1 MRRAFILIAAAL
13 MLSAC
18 CGRNCPA
25 EVAVIPQ
32 PQVVET
38 GRSTVVLRAGE
49 YDVVRSLDST
59 MRASSYSLDIDKK
72 GVRICAGDEA
82 GLFYAEQ
89 TLRQLVPAD
98 SAEVTLNRT
107 HIEDWPEFGYRGMM
121 LDVARH
127 FFSVEDVKT
136 VLDIMALHKLN
147 YLHWHLT
154 DDQGWRLEINAY
166 PQLTKVGSMR
176 RRTIIGKD
184 PNGEYD
190 ENTPFDET
198 PYGGYYTQDQVREI
212 VEYAAQRHI
221 TVVPE
226 IEFPGHAVAALAS
239 YPWLSCTGEQYR
251 VRETW
256 DIDDRVY
263 CIGKESTFRFMENVL
278 SEVID
283 LFPSPYIHIGGDE
296 CPKERWKEC
305 ERCQAKIAALGLKDI
320 EGHSK
325 EEQLQS
331 WFMGE
336 VAKEIKA
343 RGRKMLGWDE
353 ILDGTPSK
361 DITVIA
367 WTSQKASIRSAKEG
381 HKTVVAPITNFYFSN
396 PRINQITGIPSIKR
410 VYDVN
415 PAFADLSDSEKANV
429 IGAEGC
435 IWTEWVPDTKKLEW
449 ELLPRLAALAEVQ
462 WTNQEQR
469 EFGSFAE
476 RLLHMHDIYRKM
488 NLNYKEDI
496 EKAILTDGNAAK

>member
-1 MRRAFILIAAAL
+1 MRCAVILIAAAL

-38 GRSTVVLRAGE
+38 GRSIVVLRAGE

-59 MRASSYSLDIDKK
+59 MRASSYSLDIDKN
-72 GVRICAGDEA
+72 GVRICAGDAA

-98 SAEVTLNRT
+98 SAQVTLKRT

-198 PYGGYYTQDQVREI
+198 PYGGFYTQDQVREI
-212 VEYAAQRHI
+212 VEYAAERHI
-221 TVVPE
+221 TVIPE

-263 CIGKESTFRFMENVL
+263 CIGKESTFQFMENVL

-296 CPKERWKEC
+296 CPDKMWQKC
-305 ERCQAKIAALGLKDI
+305 PSCAKRMKAEGL
-320 EGHSK
+320 ETYR
-325 EEQLQS
+325 QLQGYGVKRLEKFLS
-331 WFMGE
+331 E
-336 VAKEIKA
+336 H
-343 RGRKMLGWDE
+343 GRSIIGWDE
-353 ILDGTPSK
+353 ILEAGVESSAIVMSWRGAQSGIK
-361 DITVIA
+361 AAQSGNHVIMSP
-367 WTSQKASIRSAKEG
+367 TDYSYFDYYQFDS
-381 HKTVVAPITNFYFSN
+381 TVVQPLAWGGYIPLEKVYSFDPYAGLEPEQRKLVLGIQANLWSEY
-396 PRINQITGIPSIKR
+396 IPS
-410 VYDVN
+410 
-415 PAFADLSDSEKANV
+415 LSQ
-429 IGAEGC
+429 
-435 IWTEWVPDTKKLEW
+435 LEYMM
-449 ELLPRLAALAEVQ
+449 LPRLAALSETA
-462 WTNQEQR
+462 WSPSKKNINRFLTDCKR
-469 EFGSFAE
+469 FE
-476 RLLHMHDIYRKM
+476 RLYGSLGY
-488 NLNYKEDI
+488 NYAKSAENED
-496 EKAILTDGNAAK
+496 

>member
-18 CGRNCPA
+18 CGRNSPA

-127 FFSVEDVKT
+127 FFSVEAFVGYVKET
-136 VLDIMALHKLN
+136 
-147 YLHWHLT
+147 
-154 DDQGWRLEINAY
+154 Y

-296 CPKERWKEC
+296 CPDKMWQKCPSCANRMKAE
-305 ERCQAKIAALGLKDI
+305 GL
-320 EGHSK
+320 ETYR
-325 EEQLQS
+325 QLQGYGVKRLRNSFRSMAAVSSAGMKS
-331 WFMGE
+331 WKP
-336 VAKEIKA
+336 VWN
-343 RGRKMLGWDE
+343 L
-353 ILDGTPSK
+353 P
-361 DITVIA
+361 
-367 WTSQKASIRSAKEG
+367 
-381 HKTVVAPITNFYFSN
+381 
-396 PRINQITGIPSIKR
+396 
-410 VYDVN
+410 
-415 PAFADLSDSEKANV
+415 LS
-429 IGAEGC
+429 
-435 IWTEWVPDTKKLEW
+435 
-449 ELLPRLAALAEVQ
+449 
-462 WTNQEQR
+462 
-469 EFGSFAE
+469 
-476 RLLHMHDIYRKM
+476 
-488 NLNYKEDI
+488 
-496 EKAILTDGNAAK
+496 